1 MAGDRE
7 CSRDG
12 GWLNDCLLWR
22 RGTKGGAT
30 RKGGT
35 WWGGPKHCPAG
46 RDQKVV
52 VASSERQSGGFKQP
66 VK

>member
-1 MAGDRE
+1 MGGREGEWGLIEGERGAGWV
-7 CSRDG
+7 S
-12 GWLNDCLLWR
+12 
-22 RGTKGGAT
+22 
-30 RKGGT
+30 
-35 WWGGPKHCPAG
+35 GPKHCPAG

>member
-1 MAGDRE
+1 MTV
-7 CSRDG
+7 CCG
-12 GWLNDCLLWR
+12 GGGK
-22 RGTKGGAT
+22 RGAK
-30 RKGGT
+30 RKGRGGS
-35 WWGGPKHCPAG
+35 WWVSGPKHCPAG

>member
-1 MAGDRE
+1 MTVCCGGGDKRVA
-7 CSRDG
+7 
-12 GWLNDCLLWR
+12 
-22 RGTKGGAT
+22 K
-30 RKGGT
+30 RKGRGGS
-35 WWGGPKHCPAG
+35 WWVSGPKHCPAG

>member
-1 MAGDRE
+1 MEEGDK
-7 CSRDG
+7 
-12 GWLNDCLLWR
+12 
-22 RGTKGGAT
+22 RGLIEGVGAVS
-30 RKGGT
+30 
-35 WWGGPKHCPAG
+35 GPKHCPAG